1 MPATQTVLVTGATGK
16 QGGAVARRL
25 LGSGWAVR
33 ALVRDAARPAA
44 AELASLGA
52 ELAVGDLD
60 DPASLEA
67 AARGVNGV
75 FAPQPG
81 DLPDPDPA
89 RNVRRGRAL
98 VDAVAAA
105 GVAHL
110 VYSTA
115 APVGRGSGV
124 GHFEAMAEVEAHLGA
139 RGVPATVL
147 RPVFFMENWSYL
159 MQEARDGERRGAV
172 ALDAGTPLQMIA
184 VADIARIA
192 ADCFEHPAEFT
203 GAALEIAGDELT
215 VRQVAD
221 AFTAADGVPA
231 RIARTPLGELREQ
244 APYLVDFYAW
254 LNGAGYGADVAAL
267 RGRWPDLLTFRAW
280 LDRRAV
286 G

>member
-1 MPATQTVLVTGATGK
+1 MPARKTVLVTGATGK
-16 QGGAVARRL
+16 QGGAAARGL
-25 LGSGWAVR
+25 LGAGYAVR
-33 ALVRDAARPAA
+33 AFVRDADRPAA
-44 AELASLGA
+44 KELAALGA

-60 DPASLEA
+60 DRASLEA
-67 AARGVNGV
+67 AAQGVHGV

-81 DLPDPDPA
+81 DLPDPDPG

-98 VDAVAAA
+98 VDVAAEA

-110 VYSTA
+110 VYSSA

-124 GHFEAMAEVEAHLGA
+124 GHFEAMAEVEAHLRA

-159 MQEARDGERRGAV
+159 APKAPGGGREGAV
-172 ALDAGTPLQMIA
+172 ALDPDTALQMIA

-192 ADCFEHPAEFT
+192 VDCFERPGDLA
-203 GAALEIAGDELT
+203 GATLEIAGDELT
-215 VRQVAD
+215 VRQIAD

-231 RIARTPLGELREQ
+231 RVTRTPLDELRDR

-254 LNGAGYGADVAAL
+254 LDGAGYGADLPAL
-267 RGRWPDLLTFRAW
+267 RRRWPEMLTFAEW
-280 LDRRAV
+280 LRTAR
-286 G
+286 